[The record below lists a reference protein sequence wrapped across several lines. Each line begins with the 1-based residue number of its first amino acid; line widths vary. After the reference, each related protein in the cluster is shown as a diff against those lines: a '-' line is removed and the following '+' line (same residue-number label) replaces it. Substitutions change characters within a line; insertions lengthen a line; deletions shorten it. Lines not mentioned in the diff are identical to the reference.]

1 METASPSSDVWEVY
15 PRLSAEQFSQCQQA
29 GIEPLQAQLLYNRG
43 VITPR
48 AMRAFL
54 DARYDQTPDPHLL
67 IAMDRAL
74 ERIQRAL
81 AEREHI
87 TVYGDYDA
95 DGVTSAALLTR
106 ALRALA
112 HPDAAPDSY
121 IPHRLREGVGLNLAA
136 INTLHARETTL
147 IITTDCASSDVAQVA
162 YANSLGIDV
171 IITDHHHPPEQLPPA
186 YAVIN
191 PWRADCAYPE
201 RYLCGAGIAFKLA
214 QALYRAHG
222 RSIEEEQDL
231 LDLVAIGTIA
241 DLAPLLGENHTLAR
255 LGLEKMSQT
264 RKPGLRALMQRAN
277 VPIGRIRERDIA
289 YAIAPRINAAGRM
302 KDASVA
308 FELLTTDDPAT
319 AARCVEELESL
330 NLSRQRQTEELMN
343 AVRGEARQRPADAV
357 ILVSGENWPEG
368 IIGLAAGRLVEEFGR
383 PVLVLSRGAE
393 FSRGSARSP
402 RGFDLIAALQAR
414 DDLFVRF
421 GGHTQ
426 AAGFTIANER
436 VEDLR
441 SHLLGWLVQ
450 NGHAAAGA
458 NAVMPDPT
466 GIVTEEETP
475 GALLTTPPRMVD
487 LVFTKLHL
495 LNAETFKKIQ
505 QLFPFG
511 AGNPDPTFKI
521 AGLRIINS
529 WLGGSDGRHLNLLFG
544 ANGFQQRGTLL
555 GGGTRRA
562 SLPIGQP
569 VNIIFRLESS
579 NGSLEEFWW
588 KILDVE
594 TIQ

>member
-1 METASPSSDVWEVY
+1 VETASPSSDVWKVY
-15 PRLSAEQFSQCQQA
+15 PQLSAEQFSRYRQM
-29 GIEPLQAQLLYNRG
+29 GIEHLHAQLLYNRG
-43 VITPR
+43 VTAPE
-48 AMRAFL
+48 AMLAFL

-67 IAMDRAL
+67 IDMDRAL
-74 ERIQRAL
+74 MRIQRAL
-81 AEREHI
+81 AEGEHI

-106 ALRALA
+106 ALRLLKQPGAAL
-112 HPDAAPDSY
+112 DSY
-121 IPHRLREGVGLNLAA
+121 IPHRLYEGVGLNLAA
-136 INTLHARETTL
+136 IDALHAQGTTL

-162 YANSLGIDV
+162 HANGLGIDV
-171 IITDHHHPPEQLPPA
+171 IITDHHHPPEQLPPS

-191 PWRADCAYPE
+191 PWRADCTYPE

-214 QALYRAHG
+214 QALYRAYGHT
-222 RSIEEEQDL
+222 IEEEQDL

-241 DLAPLLGENHTLAR
+241 DLAPLLGENHTLVR

-264 RKPGLRALMQRAN
+264 RKPGLRALMQRAS
-277 VPIGRIRERDIA
+277 VPVGRVRERDIA
-289 YAIAPRINAAGRM
+289 YSLAPRINAAGRM
-302 KDASVA
+302 KDASMA
-308 FELLTTDDPAT
+308 LDLLITDDPET

-330 NLSRQRQTEELMN
+330 NLLRQRQTEELMN
-343 AVRGEARQRPADAV
+343 MVRSEARQRPDDAV

-368 IIGLAAGRLVEEFGR
+368 IIGLAAGRLVDEFAR
-383 PVLVLSRGAE
+383 PVLVLSRSEE

-402 RGFDLIAALQAR
+402 KGFDLIAALQAR

-421 GGHTQ
+421 GGHSQ

-436 VEDLR
+436 IEDLR
-441 SHLLGWLVQ
+441 AHLLSWRIQHERATGDDALS
-450 NGHAAAGA
+450 
-458 NAVMPDPT
+458 DPT
-466 GIVTEEETP
+466 GMVTEQETP
-475 GALLTTPPRMVD
+475 VGGSLATPPRMVD
-487 LVFTKLHL
+487 LIFTKLHR

-505 QLFPFG
+505 QLAPFG
-511 AGNPDPTFKI
+511 AGNPEPTFKI
-521 AGLRIINS
+521 EGLRIVNS

-555 GGGTRRA
+555 GGGPRRA

-579 NGSLEEFWW
+579 NGSSEEFWW

-594 TIQ
+594 VI

>member
-1 METASPSSDVWEVY
+1 METASLSSDVWEIH
-15 PRLSAEQFSQCQQA
+15 PQLSTEQFSQCKQA
-29 GIEPLQAQLLYNRG
+29 GVEPLQAQLLHNRG
-43 VITPR
+43 VTTSD

-67 IAMDRAL
+67 IDMNRAL

-81 AEREHI
+81 SESEHI

-106 ALRALA
+106 ALRLLKQ
-112 HPDAAPDSY
+112 PDAALDFY

-136 INTLHARETTL
+136 IDTLQARGTTL
-147 IITTDCASSDVAQVA
+147 IITTDCASSDVEQVA
-162 YANSLGIDV
+162 HANNLGIDV

-191 PWRADCAYPE
+191 PWRVDSTYPE

-214 QALYRAHG
+214 QALYRADG
-222 RSIEEEQDL
+222 RTIEDEQDL
-231 LDLVAIGTIA
+231 LDLAAIGTIA
-241 DLAPLLGENHTLAR
+241 DLALLLGENHTLAR
-255 LGLEKMSQT
+255 LGLGKLGQT

-277 VPIGRIRERDIA
+277 VPVGRVRERDIA
-289 YAIAPRINAAGRM
+289 YAIAPRLNAAGRM
-302 KDASVA
+302 QDAGVA
-308 FELLTTDDPAT
+308 FELLTTDDPETAT
-319 AARCVEELESL
+319 RCVETLEAL
-330 NLSRQRQTEELMN
+330 NLSRQRLTEELMN
-343 AVRGEARQRPADAV
+343 AVREEARQRPGDAV

-368 IIGLAAGRLVEEFGR
+368 IIGLAAGRLVDEFGR

-402 RGFDLIAALQAR
+402 KGFDLIAALQAR
-414 DDLFVRF
+414 SDLFARF

-426 AAGFTIANER
+426 AAGFTIANAL

-441 SHLLGWLVQ
+441 SHLLGWQVQ
-450 NGHAAAGA
+450 HGRVAP
-458 NAVMPDPT
+458 PDPT
-466 GIVTEEETP
+466 GMVTEQKTSAV
-475 GALLTTPPRMVD
+475 ALPAPPRMVD
-487 LVFTKLHL
+487 LILTKLHL

-505 QLFPFG
+505 QLSPFG
-511 AGNPDPTFKI
+511 AGNPEPTFKI
-521 AGLRIINS
+521 EGLRLINS
-529 WLGGSDGRHLNLLFG
+529 WLGGNDGRHLNLLFG

-555 GGGTRRA
+555 GGGFRRG

-579 NGSLEEFWW
+579 NGSQEEFWW

-594 TIQ
+594 VIPE

>member
-1 METASPSSDVWEVY
+1 MEIASSSSDVWEIY
-15 PRLSAEQFSQCQQA
+15 PQLSTEQFSQCKQA
-29 GIEPLQAQLLYNRG
+29 GIEPIQAQLLHNRG
-43 VITPR
+43 VATPE

-54 DARYDQTPDPHLL
+54 DARYDQTPNPHLL
-67 IAMDRAL
+67 IDMDRAL

-81 AEREHI
+81 SESEHI

-106 ALRALA
+106 ALRLLK
-112 HPDAAPDSY
+112 HPDAALDCY
-121 IPHRLREGVGLNLAA
+121 IPHRLHEGVGLNLAA
-136 INTLHARETTL
+136 IDALQARGTTL
-147 IITTDCASSDVAQVA
+147 IITTDCASSDVAQVVH
-162 YANSLGIDV
+162 ANSLGIDV

-191 PWRADCAYPE
+191 PWRADCTYPE

-214 QALYRAHG
+214 QALYRADG
-222 RSIEEEQDL
+222 RTIEDEQDL
-231 LDLVAIGTIA
+231 LDLTAIGTIA

-255 LGLEKMSQT
+255 LGLEKMGQT

-277 VPIGRIRERDIA
+277 VPVGRVRARDIA

-302 KDASVA
+302 QDAGVA
-308 FELLTTDDPAT
+308 FELLTTDVAETAT
-319 AARCVEELESL
+319 RCVEALEAL
-330 NLSRQRQTEELMN
+330 NLSRQRLTEELMN
-343 AVRGEARQRPADAV
+343 AVREEARQRPGDAV

-368 IIGLAAGRLVEEFGR
+368 IIGLAAGRLVDEFGR

-402 RGFDLIAALQAR
+402 KGFDLIAALQAR
-414 DDLFVRF
+414 SDLFARF

-426 AAGFTIANER
+426 AAGFTIANEL

-441 SHLLGWLVQ
+441 SHLLGWQVQ
-450 NGHAAAGA
+450 QGRAAP
-458 NAVMPDPT
+458 PDPT
-466 GIVTEEETP
+466 GMVTEQETP
-475 GALLTTPPRMVD
+475 VVALAAPPRMVD
-487 LVFTKLHL
+487 LVFTRLHL

-505 QLFPFG
+505 QLSPFG
-511 AGNPDPTFKI
+511 AGNPEPTFKI
-521 AGLRIINS
+521 EGLRLINS

-555 GGGTRRA
+555 GGGFRRNA
-562 SLPIGQP
+562 LPIGQSIS
-569 VNIIFRLESS
+569 IIFRLESS
-579 NGSLEEFWW
+579 NGSQEEFWW

-594 TIQ
+594 VIQ